1 MLEVPLPK
9 DTSDGQIHSSGIMI
23 KFALTV
29 EARGG
34 IDAEELQA
42 TDAVDRAT
50 EMVSALSPT
59 PQIVDLADPEINAG
73 TNVAARL
80 QTFENT
86 WGVLLQRM
94 ALFNKIAAGIAEVFG
109 IVQCLPSSSE
119 RCIDSPLH
127 FPGLVCD
134 IGCKPGVCV
143 ARHALG
149 CSTPK
154 FIPTQVLVNQHDR
167 DDRVVRLAGMMSDV
181 FTFVEDAETLKA
193 VKTHKEPIRLLIQ
206 QVTECGYF
214 IAEYAKQNNFC
225 QSSLALHCSPLIS
238 IRRDPDCEIHILGCR
253 CKAH

>member
-29 EARGG
+29 EARGD

-73 TNVAARL
+73 TNVATRL

-109 IVQCLPSSSE
+109 IVQCLA
-119 RCIDSPLH
+119 
-127 FPGLVCD
+127 LV
-134 IGCKPGVCV
+134 I
-143 ARHALG
+143 
-149 CSTPK
+149 
-154 FIPTQVLVNQHDR
+154 
-167 DDRVVRLAGMMSDV
+167 
-181 FTFVEDAETLKA
+181 
-193 VKTHKEPIRLLIQ
+193 
-206 QVTECGYF
+206 
-214 IAEYAKQNNFC
+214 
-225 QSSLALHCSPLIS
+225 
-238 IRRDPDCEIHILGCR
+238 
-253 CKAH
+253 